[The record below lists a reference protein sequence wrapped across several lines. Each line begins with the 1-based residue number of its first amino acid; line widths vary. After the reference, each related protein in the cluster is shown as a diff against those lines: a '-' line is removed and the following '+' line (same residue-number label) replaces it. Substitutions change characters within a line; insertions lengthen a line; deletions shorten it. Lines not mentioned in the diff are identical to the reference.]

1 MSNDIDLHDNG
12 DGDLRDPAL
21 RRALDHAPDRDATP
35 DPRTR
40 DEIRKMAH
48 NLAAAPTSASASAAN
63 NASAAPWWRRLFG
76 GGDTRA
82 RMPWNAAFATVLVAG
97 FVTVL
102 WHREPIPDARLDG
115 EAKVASAPAPAPA
128 AAPTPPA
135 AETASSPAIVAQQ
148 APSAAEAPPA
158 PARDAVREAPDRAIA
173 DVARKPAPAA
183 ARKQTDAA
191 PAPAPEVKSAPPEPA
206 PAPAEVQ
213 SAAVPLPA
221 PPAPAAPVS
230 PPAPAIAPAPP
241 ALAAAAPGA
250 AESAARARQKS
261 ESAQDESEQKRR
273 SAYAAAPPAPSVA
286 PAPIAVPERA
296 PPAVVAA
303 APPAPVAPAPLR
315 RELPANASG
324 SAARGG
330 SPNADV
336 SGALRDTAP
345 PRAAAAAKAARSP
358 AGASAFSALD
368 RWTSFD
374 LMRAGLGVQHARGDI
389 EGLAALV
396 NTVARS
402 ATTADMQ
409 LAAPVEVRLS
419 LYQGGTVIAVLE
431 IAGDQV
437 RWTPQPGG
445 TATVGTPPAPA
456 LAALRALLTR

>member
-1 MSNDIDLHDNG
+1 MSNDIDFQGKD

-35 DPRTR
+35 HPRTR
-40 DEIRKMAH
+40 DAILKMAH
-48 NLAAAPTSASASAAN
+48 NLANTPASAPASAAN

-128 AAPTPPA
+128 AAPTPPV
-135 AETASSPAIVAQQ
+135 AESAPSPAIVAQQ
-148 APSAAEAPPA
+148 APAAEAPAA
-158 PARDAVREAPDRAIA
+158 PVRDAVREAPDRATLDA
-173 DVARKPAPAA
+173 ARKPAPAT
-183 ARKQTDAA
+183 ARKQVEATAT
-191 PAPAPEVKSAPPEPA
+191 PAPEAKEAPAEPVPT
-206 PAPAEVQ
+206 PAPAEAQ
-213 SAAVPLPA
+213 SAAVPVPP
-221 PPAPAAPVS
+221 PPATAAPV
-230 PPAPAIAPAPP
+230 PPP
-241 ALAAAAPGA
+241 ALAAAAPGVA
-250 AESAARARQKS
+250 DSSARVRQKS
-261 ESAQDESEQKRR
+261 ESAQDEREQERR
-273 SAYAAAPPAPSVA
+273 SSAYAAAPPAPSVA
-286 PAPIAVPERA
+286 PAPVAVPESA

-303 APPAPVAPAPLR
+303 APPAPVAPAPLQ

-324 SAARGG
+324 SVARGG

-336 SGALRDTAP
+336 SGAVRDTAP
-345 PRAAAAAKAARSP
+345 PRAAAAKAARSP
-358 AGASAFSALD
+358 TGASSFSALD

-374 LMRAGLGVQHARGDI
+374 FMRAGLGVRHARGDI
-389 EGLAALV
+389 EGMAALV

-402 ATTADMQ
+402 ATTAEAQ
-409 LAAPVEVRLS
+409 LAAPVEARLS
-419 LYQGGTVIAVLE
+419 LYQGGTLIAMLE

-445 TATVGTPPAPA
+445 TATVGTPPSQT

>member
-1 MSNDIDLHDNG
+1 MSNDTDLHDNG

-40 DEIRKMAH
+40 DAILKMAH
-48 NLAAAPTSASASAAN
+48 NLAAAPASAPTSAAN

-115 EAKVASAPAPAPA
+115 EAKVAGVPAPAPA

-135 AETASSPAIVAQQ
+135 AEAAPSPAIVAQQ
-148 APSAAEAPPA
+148 APSAAEAPAA
-158 PARDAVREAPDRAIA
+158 PARDAIREAPDRATVDA
-173 DVARKPAPAA
+173 ARKPAPAA
-183 ARKQTDAA
+183 ARKQTEAA
-191 PAPAPEVKSAPPEPA
+191 PAPEAKAAPAEPA
-206 PAPAEVQ
+206 SPPAPAEAR
-213 SAAVPLPA
+213 SAAVPLPPPPVLA
-221 PPAPAAPVS
+221 APAP

-250 AESAARARQKS
+250 AESSASARQKS
-261 ESAQDESEQKRR
+261 ESAQDEREPERR

-286 PAPIAVPERA
+286 PAPVAVPERA

-303 APPAPVAPAPLR
+303 APPAPVAPAPLQ

-324 SAARGG
+324 SVARGG

-345 PRAAAAAKAARSP
+345 PRAAAAKAARSP
-358 AGASAFSALD
+358 TGASSFSALD
-368 RWTSFD
+368 RWTFFD

-409 LAAPVEVRLS
+409 LAAPVEARLS